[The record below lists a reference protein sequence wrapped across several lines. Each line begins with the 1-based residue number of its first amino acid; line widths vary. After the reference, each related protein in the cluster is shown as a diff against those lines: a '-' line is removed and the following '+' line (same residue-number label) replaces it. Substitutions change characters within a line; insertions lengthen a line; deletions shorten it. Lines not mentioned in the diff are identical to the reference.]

1 MTNAPAAAG
10 AFGRLRD
17 RGPRRSGD
25 GAGAENGERHGRE
38 VREEAAEREGVE
50 DLVEA
55 EPARPR
61 VGPLGAVDDAARGVE
76 QTAEADE
83 RADERTTL
91 APERHDVEDRGPA
104 ECQVER
110 GVEP

>member
-61 VGPLGAVDDAARGVE
+61 VGPLRAVDDAARGVE
-76 QTAEADE
+76 QAAEPDEGADD
-83 RADERTTL
+83 RAALT
-91 APERHDVEDRGPA
+91 PERHDVEDGRPA
-104 ECQVER
+104 QHEV
-110 GVEP
+110 